1 MDNRNDDDIVERAL
15 LRLLCPA
22 QSRFVEQPESAY
34 RKKIRRQKPLTV
46 IRAHEAEW
54 IPQPAR
60 IFVHEVL
67 TAHTLSVCWSDS
79 QTGFYAEQIWRLGLA
94 RYDGYCALSGRPI
107 GEGDEVFRPRRSAAC
122 VPANWNRM
130 ILASAVS
137 LGQEYAK
144 PKATQYANHA
154 KALAFA

>member
-1 MDNRNDDDIVERAL
+1 MDNRNDEDIVERAL

-22 QSRFVEQPESAY
+22 QGHAIDQPDSAY
-34 RKKIRRQKPLTV
+34 RKKIRRHKTLAA
-46 IRAHEAEW
+46 IRTHQAEW

-94 RYDGYCALSGRPI
+94 RHDGYCALSGRPI
-107 GEGDEVFRPRRSAAC
+107 GQGDEVYRPLRSATC

-130 ILASAVS
+130 ILATAVS
-137 LGQEYAK
+137 LGQQYAK
-144 PKATQYANHA
+144 PAATQYPDRAE
-154 KALAFA
+154 ALAFA